1 MSVFSNEVAE
11 ALSKTGGKFI
21 KAAEFEKGLTL
32 QIVKVEKI
40 KAMNQK
46 YGAEE
51 KDYLVK
57 EEILG
62 VGETFKYVFKDA
74 EGNERE
80 HDSAS
85 APMCI
90 GFQQAQVEP
99 GDWVKITRTGKTDE
113 TRYSIEKVEAP
124 VGAEDSPFN

>member
-1 MSVFSNEVAE
+1 
-11 ALSKTGGKFI
+11 
-21 KAAEFEKGLTL
+21 
-32 QIVKVEKI
+32 
-40 KAMNQK
+40 MNPK

-57 EEILG
+57 NEILEA
-62 VGETFKYVFKDA
+62 GETFKYVFKDA

-124 VGAEDSPFN
+124 AKKEYNPDDLIGENAPF